1 MKTLKAITVIFLILA
16 GSVLQAATA
25 AADKQEP
32 EWPKKL
38 SNDEAQISIYQ
49 PQINSLEGDLLDARA
64 ALSVKRKGEKLV
76 FGAMWFTSKLET
88 DFDTRLV
95 SLNDINIESVK
106 FPDAEEG
113 DESALISLLESEYT
127 GNGSYILS
135 GSIVNKSQSDGAN

>member
-1 MKTLKAITVIFLILA
+1 MKFFNKFTVMKTLKAITVVILILA
-16 GSVLQAATA
+16 GSVMQAATA
-25 AADKQEP
+25 APDKQEP
-32 EWPKKL
+32 EWPKKI
-38 SNDEAQISIYQ
+38 SKDEAQISIYQ

-95 SLNDINIESVK
+95 SLNDLKIESVK

-113 DESALISLLESEYT
+113 
-127 GNGSYILS
+127 
-135 GSIVNKSQSDGAN
+135 